1 MKDELLLDVK
11 NLQTHFFT
19 KKGTVRAVNGVD
31 FQIKPG
37 ETVGLVGESGCG
49 KTMTALSIMGLVPP
63 PGRVVQGKIIYRGLE
78 LSGMGKRRLREIR
91 GNEIAMVFQNPMTS
105 LNPVFSVGKQIIE
118 TIQIHRRND
127 RRKAKER
134 AQEMLELVGISD
146 PDQRMGQ
153 FPHQFSGGMSQ
164 RIVIAIALCCNPG
177 LLIADE
183 PTTALDVTIQAQIV
197 ELVRRLK
204 DELGMAVL
212 WITHDLGVVAGF
224 ADRVIVMYAGNII
237 ESGAVDEIY
246 ENPRHPYT
254 MGLLRSIP
262 YLDDPVH
269 DKLPTISGQPPSLI
283 DPLPGCPFAPR
294 CSYASDQCL
303 AENPPLMPTDG
314 QGHLSAC
321 WRWVELEESGAR

>member
-1 MKDELLLDVK
+1 MKDELLLDVRD
-11 NLQTHFFT
+11 LRTHFFT

-31 FQIKPG
+31 FQVKPG

-63 PGRVVQGKIIYRGLE
+63 PGRVVQGKIMFRGLE
-78 LSGMGKRRLREIR
+78 LSGMDKRRLREFR

-105 LNPVFSVGKQIIE
+105 LNPVFSVGKQIVE

-127 RRKAKER
+127 KREAKVR
-134 AQEMLELVGISD
+134 AREMLELAGISD
-146 PDQRMGQ
+146 PEQRIGQ
-153 FPHQFSGGMSQ
+153 FPHQFSGGMAQ

-204 DELGMAVL
+204 DEFGMAVL
-212 WITHDLGVVAGF
+212 WITHDLGIVAGF
-224 ADRVIVMYAGNII
+224 ADRVLVMYAGNII

-254 MGLLRSIP
+254 LGLLRSIP
-262 YLDDPVH
+262 YLDDPLH
-269 DKLPTISGQPPSLI
+269 DRLPTISGRPPSLI
-283 DPLPGCPFAPR
+283 ELLPGCPFAPR
-294 CSYASDQCL
+294 CTYASDQCL
-303 AENPPLMPTDG
+303 AENPPLMQTDDP
-314 QGHLSAC
+314 GHLSAC
-321 WRWVELEESGAR
+321 WRWAELEEIGAR